1 MITMNFKDYQ
11 LASLKHL
18 TTCKVMLDYVNS
30 LTNDAN
36 EIVNTDGKKTAL
48 LHNLFYLSGYTLEC
62 IVNYSILKH
71 YKWPNSD
78 SVYVTNHKFSNKCQ
92 VAFYENTP
100 RMVNMAVVSGV
111 YTFYFSG
118 HNFQR
123 NMQVLQKIFSS
134 SKIPFIDKTVVVDK
148 DLMNLY
154 INWKVEIRYNHQNTN
169 YSSVALS
176 VDNVTRFVTLTETVY
191 NSLMKLVG

>member
-1 MITMNFKDYQ
+1 MNFKDYQ

-18 TTCKVMLDYVNS
+18 TTCKSMLGCMNS
-30 LTNDAN
+30 LTNGTST
-36 EIVNTDGKKTAL
+36 IVNTNGKNAAL
-48 LHNLFYLSGYTLEC
+48 LHNLFYLSGYTIEC

-71 YKWPNSD
+71 YKWPDSD

-92 VAFYENTP
+92 VAFYENTQ
-100 RMVNMAVVSGV
+100 RMVNMAAVSGV

-123 NMQVLQKIFSS
+123 NIQVLQKIFSS
-134 SKIPFIDKTVVVDK
+134 SKIPLIDKTVVVDK

-154 INWKVEIRYNHQNTN
+154 TNWKVEIRYNPQSTN

-176 VDNVTRFVTLTETVY
+176 VDNVTRFVNLTETVY